1 MKKSTKLAY
10 ALVLIL
16 AAVLCIG
23 LPVLTFLNSRSEV
36 ESTASSSADT
46 TETTTAADA
55 SDDDE
60 TTQADADSD
69 STDAAEDTDTSTGS
83 TVNEVELAD
92 YTNIT
97 VEASEVEVTDD
108 EIQENIDAALLNYAD
123 IVTYDEDGAAV
134 EDGDTVNID
143 FTGTIDE
150 GEFDGGSATDYDLEI
165 GSGTFIDG
173 FEEALIGTEVGGT
186 VTITVTFPD
195 STTQTTTVDGSDE
208 EIELAG
214 REATF
219 VVTVNSF
226 TRPDL
231 PDYDDDFVATYY
243 GDEGLSSTEE
253 FENYIY
259 EQLRQDKIIDATW
272 EDYVDTCTLI
282 SLDETEV
289 EDLLDQLLSYY
300 VLYYEEEGSSFEEM
314 VEYYYDMSLTE
325 FTEEYLQPAIEETV
339 KEETVIYALA
349 EAVGIEITDELYDE
363 MTADYMATY
372 GYDTLED
379 LLDYYTEDEI
389 EFSIYYQ
396 QVTIWFAQ
404 NVQVVE

>member
-23 LPVLTFLNSRSEV
+23 LPVLTFFD
-36 ESTASSSADT
+36 SADGEETTTVSASGT
-46 TETTTAADA
+46 TETVTTSSDDA
-55 SDDDE
+55 SGEDE
-60 TTQADADSD
+60 TTLSDSD
-69 STDAAEDTDTSTGS
+69 ASTVS

-97 VEASEVEVTDD
+97 VDAADVEVTDD
-108 EIQENIDAALLNYAD
+108 EIQENIDAALLAYAET
-123 IVTYDEDGAAV
+123 VTFDEDGTAV
-134 EDGDTVNID
+134 ENGDTVNID
-143 FTGTIDE
+143 FTGSIDE

-165 GSGTFIDG
+165 GSGTLIDG
-173 FEEALIGTEVGGT
+173 FEDALIGAEVGET
-186 VTITVTFPD
+186 LTIKVTFPD

-219 VVTVNSF
+219 VVTVNYF

-231 PDYDDDFVATYY
+231 PDYDDDFVTTYY
-243 GDEGLSSTEE
+243 SDKGLSTTEE
-253 FENYIY
+253 FEDYLY
-259 EQLRQDKIIDATW
+259 EQLRQDKIIDAAW
-272 EDYVDTCTLI
+272 EDYVDACTLI

-325 FTEEYLQPAIEETV
+325 YTEAYLQPAIEETV

-379 LLDYYTEDEI
+379 LLDYYSEDDI

-396 QVTIWFAQ
+396 QVTLWFVDH
-404 NVQVVE
+404 VQVVE